1 MMNCWIRIRLHH
13 MTENK
18 DTLNDIHQREA
29 AFFDE
34 KALEI
39 LAMERSDQERLLF
52 VDLDSALR
60 EYPDHYRWAY
70 RIFGDLEGKRVLD
83 MGCGSGKSC
92 VILAKKGA
100 SVRAFDIS
108 PESIKVANMR
118 AEING
123 VGGQVKVEQMTAE
136 SMNYDSGCFDLVFG
150 VGILHHVNIKIAA
163 AEISRVMKENG
174 EAVFIEPIAFSPL
187 LRWIRHSS
195 PVRRMVPNKGKDL
208 LITEDERQLYPK
220 DLDDFRPYFSA
231 VEYKPFQLFSRMD
244 RLIGGYPVRRNHR
257 LISWINAFDRFL
269 LDGCPFFSRFG
280 RWGVIHLRK

>member
-1 MMNCWIRIRLHH
+1 

-39 LAMERSDQERLLF
+39 LAQKRDEQERLLF
-52 VDLDSALR
+52 VDVDSALR
-60 EYPDHYRWAY
+60 EYPDHYRYAY
-70 RIFGDLEGKRVLD
+70 SILGDLNEKSVLD

-108 PESIKVANMR
+108 PESIKVANLR
-118 AEING
+118 AELNG
-123 VGGQVKVEQMTAE
+123 VGGQVKVERMTAE
-136 SMNYDSGCFDLVFG
+136 KMNYEFGCFHLVFG

-187 LRWIRHSS
+187 LKWIRHSAL
-195 PVRRMVPNKGKDL
+195 VRRMVPNKGKDL

-220 DLDDFRPYFSA
+220 DIDDFRPYFSA
-231 VEYKPFQLFSRMD
+231 VEYKPFQLFSRLD

-269 LDGCPFFSRFG
+269 LSGCPFLSRFG

>member
-1 MMNCWIRIRLHH
+1 

-18 DTLNDIHQREA
+18 DALAAIHQREA

-39 LAMERSDQERLLF
+39 LTMERSDQERLLF
-52 VDLDSALR
+52 VDADSALR
-60 EYPDHYRWAY
+60 EYPDHYRYAY
-70 RIFGDLEGKRVLD
+70 SILGDLNKKSVLD

-108 PESIKVANMR
+108 PESIKVANLR
-118 AEING
+118 AELNG
-123 VGGQVKVEQMTAE
+123 VGGQVKVERMVAE
-136 SMNYDSGCFDLVFG
+136 KMDYDSGSFDIVFG

-163 AEISRVMKENG
+163 AEISRVIKQNG

-187 LRWIRHSS
+187 LRWIRHSALI
-195 PVRRMVPNKGKDL
+195 RRMVPNKGKDMV
-208 LITEDERQLYPK
+208 ITEDERQLYPQ
-220 DLDDFRPYFSA
+220 DLDDFSHHFSA
-231 VEYKPFQLFSRMD
+231 VEYKPFQLFSRLD

-269 LDGCPFFSRFG
+269 LDGWPFLSRFG
-280 RWGVIHLRK
+280 RWSVIHLRK